1 MGKVLSRGFYV
12 QKAFSVNNL
21 TSAISI
27 NHLRDVATVLGRMS
41 GSTEEERGLIG
52 WRTENK
58 RLVTPDTASKI
69 NVTPDATPQ
78 KYTLS
83 KVRRIW

>member
-1 MGKVLSRGFYV
+1 MLLRGFYV

-58 RLVTPDTASKI
+58 RLVTPDKCNPGYCLKNTLS
-69 NVTPDATPQ
+69 Q
-78 KYTLS
+78 KYVES
-83 KVRRIW
+83 GEDCV